1 MTIQELKEKYKEDK
15 ELLNVINDLEAKTNN
30 NTYLQDNLQLKKENE
45 KLKQD
50 NELLYNQIMNGAKT
64 KEDNETPRFQDYT
77 DEIVKALKNIT

>member
-15 ELLNVINDLEAKTNN
+15 DLLNVINDLEAKTNN

-64 KEDNETPRFQDYT
+64 KEENETPRFQDYT

>member
-15 ELLNVINDLEAKTNN
+15 ELLQVVTDLEAKINN
-30 NTYLQDNLQLKKENE
+30 NNYLQDNVQLKKENE

-64 KEDNETPRFQDYT
+64 KEDENTPRFQDYSE
-77 DEIVKALKNIT
+77 EIIKSLKNKK